1 MCCLGVSGDTLGQL
15 QDSQNIAM
23 VVVLIVVF
31 LMYLSF
37 II

>member
-15 QDSQNIAM
+15 QYSHKIAM
-23 VVVLIVVF
+23 VVLIVVF
-31 LMYLSF
+31 LF

>member
-15 QDSQNIAM
+15 QYYQNIAI
-23 VVVLIVVF
+23 VVLIVVF
-31 LMYLSF
+31 LMYLLF